1 MLAHSK
7 AANRA
12 SIAHEATTSGAALV
26 ACREDDARSTSASS
40 GHEDAD
46 GDIHAVS
53 SDEERETALKQ
64 LEVVQHWNVL
74 ASAPWRTGKQEQ
86 HRRQRQKQQKQCNDA
101 PSKKEQLCAPPGL
114 PPPATA
120 VGGKAAP
127 AALLAPAFSPPPG
140 LPPPPGLIE
149 PPPGLRF
156 PEVKPLAVAISNC
169 KQGAPAAFEYTPQA
183 FRRELANIMR
193 ELRLHKN
200 PGLAVGQ
207 VRVCGVPQQRQAAE
221 FADILTCVAEESRGP
236 VRRTC
241 MAFVGGLTKA
251 FQKEECIKGL
261 RMFFDEVYPDLCTE
275 VLRLPNIVTTELM
288 PTLKVVLEEG
298 ELSALKPSLFDAV
311 GYHAP

>member
-26 ACREDDARSTSASS
+26 ACREDDARSTSASSGHEDADGDSHAVSSDEERETALKQSEVVQHWNVPEDDARSTSASS

-101 PSKKEQLCAPPGL
+101 PSKKGQLCAPPGL
-114 PPPATA
+114 PPPATT

-127 AALLAPAFSPPPG
+127 AALLGPAFSPPPG

-156 PEVKPLAVAISNC
+156 PEVKPLVVAISNC

-207 VRVCGVPQQRQAAE
+207 V
-221 FADILTCVAEESRGP
+221 
-236 VRRTC
+236 
-241 MAFVGGLTKA
+241 
-251 FQKEECIKGL
+251 
-261 RMFFDEVYPDLCTE
+261 
-275 VLRLPNIVTTELM
+275 
-288 PTLKVVLEEG
+288 
-298 ELSALKPSLFDAV
+298 
-311 GYHAP
+311 